1 MVGLGWVRAFVWFRF
16 GGDSAGA
23 ESKAKE
29 GPAFP
34 VPVSARPDGASEHG
48 FGLTALS
55 TALKAGGGRLL
66 RKVLLTAVW
75 VASLV

>member
-1 MVGLGWVRAFVWFRF
+1 MDWFGSVPSFGLGSVETPQAR
-16 GGDSAGA
+16 SQKQK
-23 ESKAKE
+23 KAR
-29 GPAFP
+29 PFA